1 MKNKYLL
8 RTLLFLP
15 GHNEKLMISA
25 SKTQADALVFDLED
39 SVMPFEKKHEAR
51 ELVLKKVSENLF
63 HHELKFVRINDI
75 ESGLLLKDLQ
85 TLTIDGITGFLYPK
99 TKTGSDIFFID
110 KLLKAIEHEKGYEI
124 GRFQLIPIIEN
135 AASVLNAQEICQSSK
150 RVIAIAFGS
159 GDFMTDLK
167 GTLDEAKSS
176 IQIPRAL
183 IALAA
188 RASGVLPID
197 TSYNNVHDLEG
208 LEYNLKIAKN
218 LGFEGMSVLHPKQI
232 ELAHQYFTPSDEE
245 ISHANELLRLNE
257 LALLDSKGVDLR
269 EGVFIGP
276 PYIEAAKYLIEKMK
290 LIQSKNNI
298 L

>member
-25 SKTQADALVFDLED
+25 SKSKADALVFDLED
-39 SVMPFEKKHEAR
+39 SVMPFENKEVAR
-51 ELVLKKVSENLF
+51 DLVVKNVSEKMF
-63 HHELKFVRINDI
+63 SHELKFVRINDI
-75 ESGLLLKDLQ
+75 ESGLLIKDLHA
-85 TLTIDGITGFLYPK
+85 LTIEGITGFLYPK
-99 TKTGSDIFFID
+99 TNTGSDIFFID
-110 KLLKAIEHEKGYEI
+110 KLLQAIEYEKGYKI
-124 GRFQLIPIIEN
+124 GTFKLIPIIEN
-135 AASVLNAQEICQSSK
+135 TASILNAQEICQSSK

-167 GTLDEAKSS
+167 GTLDEARMSL
-176 IQIPRAL
+176 QIPRAL

-188 RASGVLPID
+188 RATGVLPID
-197 TSYNNVHDLEG
+197 TSFNNVHDLQG

-232 ELAHQYFTPSDEE
+232 ELAHQYFSPTEEE
-245 ISHANELLRLNE
+245 INKAKELLRLNE
-257 LALLDSKGVDLR
+257 LALKESKGVDIR

-276 PYIEAAKYLIEKMK
+276 PYIEAANYLLKK
-290 LIQSKNNI
+290 LALIQSKK
-298 L
+298 